1 MTCVSAVGKLLGWY
15 TDIRKGVEANVLLSK
30 IIEIYSNVVF
40 KIKQNHLTLLSSLP
54 QKKKKAKGKKIQPH
68 PFPPQPPT
76 AKFVKQICAMKYSA
90 VREEEVDLSFY
101 SCC

>member
-40 KIKQNHLTLLSSLP
+40 KIKQNHLTSLSSLP
-54 QKKKKAKGKKIQPH
+54 QKKKSQRKKNTAT
-68 PFPPQPPT
+68 PPPPP
-76 AKFVKQICAMKYSA
+76 AKFVNQICAMKYSA

-101 SCC
+101 SSC